1 MRRATRSPL
10 LALAILACTTA
21 MPASAQTPASPA
33 GAASAEESAR
43 SRWGSARLFRA
54 SYTPSASPVPLLTL
68 HSWTIHVTDASGA
81 PVSDAELTVV
91 GGMPEHTHGFPTVPE
106 VTALGSG
113 NYRVDG
119 LKFHMPGKWSVI
131 VRIARGAD
139 ESDSV
144 RFDLDVR

>member
-1 MRRATRSPL
+1 MRTGLRISI
-10 LALAILACTTA
+10 LALAFVGLVAA
-21 MPASAQTPASPA
+21 VPASAQEPAAPA
-33 GAASAEESAR
+33 PETAL
-43 SRWGSARLFRA
+43 SRWGTAHVFRA
-54 SYTPSASPVPLLTL
+54 ACTPSVSPVPLLTL

-81 PVSDAELTVV
+81 PVDGAELTVV

-106 VTALGSG
+106 VTPLGG
-113 NYRVDG
+113 GDYRVDG

-131 VRIARGAD
+131 VRIARGAN